1 MLPSGLHF
9 SNVSSPQL
17 GRRVVFPE
25 IHKQEVAGDT
35 SGFRDIYLGWA
46 CRIYPT
52 PATTTKHSSGY
63 HGEKYFPIK
72 MRQVLTQ
79 FARHAAG
86 HLTCVG

>member
-9 SNVSSPQL
+9 NSVSRQQL
-17 GRRVVFPE
+17 GRRAVFPD

-46 CRIYPT
+46 CRISPT

-72 MRQVLTQ
+72 KYIR
-79 FARHAAG
+79 F
-86 HLTCVG
+86 